1 MRTITVI
8 AVLLIAIGV
17 IAFGYHGLTYTT
29 SENVV
34 DLGPVKM
41 TKETTKTIPF
51 PPIVGGVALVGGIVL
66 LVLGRK
72 KS

>member
-1 MRTITVI
+1 MRMTTIVAI
-8 AVLLIAIGV
+8 LLIAIGL
-17 IAFGYHGLTYTT
+17 IAFGYHGFTYTT

-51 PPIVGGVALVGGIVL
+51 PPIVGAVALVGGIVL
-66 LVLGRK
+66 LVVGRK